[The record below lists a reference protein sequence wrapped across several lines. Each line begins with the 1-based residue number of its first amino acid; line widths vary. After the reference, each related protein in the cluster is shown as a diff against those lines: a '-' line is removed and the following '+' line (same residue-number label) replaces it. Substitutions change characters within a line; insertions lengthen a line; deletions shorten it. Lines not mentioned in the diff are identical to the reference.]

1 MTKPIELP
9 APAGFRT
16 RYRSEP
22 GMIGHYPWSYADH
35 SRRRVDRPEH
45 EYEDLYTAEQ
55 VRACAEAAVAAQAAE
70 LEALRADAERLDWL
84 FRQDLD
90 DLVLQLVRDT
100 YHDGEYCVHG
110 DDGALGYGKTP
121 REAIDAARAALK
133 EQKT

>member
-1 MTKPIELP
+1 MNANLP
-9 APAGFRT
+9 PLPSPVATLCTGLYPT
-16 RYRSEP
+16 IVIEP
-22 GMIGHYPWSYADH
+22 GGFSADQMHAYAR
-35 SRRRVDRPEH
+35 SA
-45 EYEDLYTAEQ
+45 L
-55 VRACAEAAVAAQAAE
+55 AAQAAE
-70 LEALRADAERLDWL
+70 LAALRADAERLDWL